1 MRFECD
7 MLEDFNEA
15 FEIPYAQSPTLG
27 EKLGELRIR
36 LLEEEVQEYAD
47 AVRSGDLLE
56 ILDALGDIAYILAGS
71 VLNHGLQHVIDD
83 AEIHR
88 SNMAKLVDGK
98 VLKRDDGKV
107 VKPDD
112 WKPPNLKQFLSNSST
127 SFSDSSLKVTFIQDF
142 ECPIGSEK
150 ISVNFIGISPFFILI
165 ILSKSKLHFSRSLS
179 SSFS

>member
-7 MLEDFNEA
+7 MLKDFNEA
-15 FEIPYAQSPTLG
+15 FEIPYSQSPTLG
-27 EKLGELRIR
+27 EKELGELRIR

-83 AEIHR
+83 AFSEIHR
-88 SNMAKLVDGK
+88 SNMAKLVDCK

-112 WKPPNLKQFLSNSST
+112 WKPPNLKQFL
-127 SFSDSSLKVTFIQDF
+127 K
-142 ECPIGSEK
+142 
-150 ISVNFIGISPFFILI
+150 
-165 ILSKSKLHFSRSLS
+165 
-179 SSFS
+179 

>member
-27 EKLGELRIR
+27 EKELGELRIR

-83 AEIHR
+83 AFSEIHG

-112 WKPPNLKQFLSNSST
+112 WKPPNLKQFL
-127 SFSDSSLKVTFIQDF
+127 K
-142 ECPIGSEK
+142 
-150 ISVNFIGISPFFILI
+150 
-165 ILSKSKLHFSRSLS
+165 
-179 SSFS
+179 